1 MHQSSEHRATVR
13 IADCAGLLASVARML
28 GFYPTDSFVGVFLS
42 GSRVAVTMRMD
53 WAQLH
58 EAAEKALLAAR
69 QTGAD
74 GLVVIGYGDEL
85 ADDRARALRTVATD
99 IELGALANQTPV
111 RVHEVIEVGTASRT
125 WRTANEPAVV
135 EDLDEVENHPVA
147 AQWVY
152 DGTCVAAS
160 RAELA
165 KRVEPGSDALPKG
178 FAAAFKSTMQEM
190 ASWSDEQTSTAMA
203 EQCDELLGG
212 QNQQDQP
219 SGAKKP
225 PSGAQLGRL
234 VALATHDSTVEPAM
248 AALSLS
254 NAKDAF
260 TVWSAAARC
269 SEGRAAFMPVVM
281 SGMAAWLCGDG
292 ATLNVAGEL
301 AERIDRHHFLVE
313 MVNSISQL
321 VIPPESWEAFRLGLS
336 ARP

>member
-69 QTGAD
+69 QTCAD

-85 ADDRARALRTVATD
+85 ADDRARVLRTVATD
-99 IELGALANQTPV
+99 IELGAVANQTPV

-125 WRTANEPAVV
+125 WRTANEPDTVL
-135 EDLDEVENHPVA
+135 DLDQVENHPVA

-165 KRVEPGSDALPKG
+165 KRVEPGSDALPDG
-178 FAAAFKSTMQEM
+178 FSAAFSSTMQ
-190 ASWSDEQTSTAMA
+190 ALSCCTDEQASTAMA
-203 EQCDELLGG
+203 ELWEGLLSDRIDPNGMT
-212 QNQQDQP
+212 
-219 SGAKKP
+219 
-225 PSGAQLGRL
+225 LGRL
-234 VALATHDSTVEPAM
+234 VALATHSSTVEPAM
-248 AALSLS
+248 AALSLT

-292 ATLNVAGEL
+292 ATLNVAGER
-301 AERIDRHHFLVE
+301 AELIAPDHFLVE
-313 MVNSISQL
+313 MVNRISQL

>member
-1 MHQSSEHRATVR
+1 MHQPTDHSATVR

-42 GSRVAVTMRMD
+42 GNQVVVTMRMD
-53 WAQLH
+53 WSQLH

-74 GLVVIGYGDEL
+74 GLVVIGYGDQL
-85 ADDRARALRTVATD
+85 ADDRARALRTVAAD
-99 IELGALANQTPV
+99 IELGALANETPV

-125 WRTANEPAVV
+125 WRTADEPDAVQ
-135 EDLDEVENHPVA
+135 DLAGVENHPVA

-160 RAELA
+160 RDELA
-165 KRVEPGSDALPKG
+165 KRIEPGSEAQPEG
-178 FAAAFKSTMQEM
+178 FAAAFSTTMQQLAGFTGQQ
-190 ASWSDEQTSTAMA
+190 ASSAMA
-203 EQCDELLGG
+203 ELWEGLLSDKVDLNG
-212 QNQQDQP
+212 Q
-219 SGAKKP
+219 A
-225 PSGAQLGRL
+225 LGRL

-248 AALSLS
+248 AALSLT
-254 NAKDAF
+254 NAKDVF

-292 ATLNVAGEL
+292 ATLNVAGEQ
-301 AERIDRHHFLVE
+301 AERINPDHFLVE
-313 MVNSISQL
+313 LVNSISQL